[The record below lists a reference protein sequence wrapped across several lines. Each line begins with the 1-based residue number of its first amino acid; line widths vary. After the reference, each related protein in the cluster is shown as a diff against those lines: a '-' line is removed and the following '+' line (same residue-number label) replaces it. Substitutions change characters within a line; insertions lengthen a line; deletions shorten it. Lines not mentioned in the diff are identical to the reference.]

1 MSNDALVDGLI
12 VDLKPTRQLSRQAEM
27 LILAGLAA
35 LQVFIVL
42 TLHGMRPD
50 MPMAMAQPSIWWK
63 GASLAIIAL
72 ISAIAA
78 VRSFVPTESAR
89 SGLRLLI
96 PTIAAVLA
104 VGLLIDAGAAG
115 IGSLIE
121 RLDWHNGL
129 ACMEQVVMLAM
140 PAILVLGV
148 MMRRGAAT
156 DPQATALAVGV
167 AAAAWGGF
175 IFVFNCPHD
184 DPLYTI
190 VWYSASVAAIA
201 LAGRIVLPLLTR
213 W

>member
-1 MSNDALVDGLI
+1 
-12 VDLKPTRQLSRQAEM
+12 
-27 LILAGLAA
+27 
-35 LQVFIVL
+35 
-42 TLHGMRPD
+42 
-50 MPMAMAQPSIWWK
+50 
-63 GASLAIIAL
+63 
-72 ISAIAA
+72 
-78 VRSFVPTESAR
+78 
-89 SGLRLLI
+89 
-96 PTIAAVLA
+96 
-104 VGLLIDAGAAG
+104 
-115 IGSLIE
+115 
-121 RLDWHNGL
+121 
-129 ACMEQVVMLAM
+129 MLAM